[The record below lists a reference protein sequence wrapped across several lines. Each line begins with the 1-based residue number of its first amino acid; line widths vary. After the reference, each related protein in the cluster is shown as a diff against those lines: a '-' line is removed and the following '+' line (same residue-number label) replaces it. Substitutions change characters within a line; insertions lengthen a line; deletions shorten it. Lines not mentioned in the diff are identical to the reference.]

1 MLDLVDTDNKRF
13 SRDCHGSFVVC
24 VKMVA
29 AKVQKFGTNYASRRA
44 GFARL
49 SSAGT
54 SIGFLILRPVCRSV
68 VVLLISILSA
78 TLLLRLDSAIFGY
91 RVLAVLRQTE
101 KLKLGQTKQRGTD
114 EQLDG
119 YAVSGLRAGSEF
131 LRMPD

>member
-1 MLDLVDTDNKRF
+1 
-13 SRDCHGSFVVC
+13 
-24 VKMVA
+24 
-29 AKVQKFGTNYASRRA
+29 
-44 GFARL
+44 
-49 SSAGT
+49 
-54 SIGFLILRPVCRSV
+54 VCRSV

-101 KLKLGQTKQRGTD
+101 KLKLCQTKQRGTD

-131 LRMPD
+131 LRMPH